1 MENGFIVDITN
12 NTSHAQEVQLFT
24 SSLPEGVSINTIDK
38 AYNFDALQKMAQK
51 NTFVGNSITAGYEE
65 GLHIEIVNKDKIEKV
80 ILNGRYESPQIR
92 INGTDEYVLVA
103 CPPNSSFYLRLNTLP
118 LEPDQ

>member
-24 SSLPEGVSINTIDK
+24 SSLPEGVSINTMDK
-38 AYNFDALQKMAQK
+38 AYNFDALKKMAQK
-51 NTFVGNSITAGYEE
+51 NTFVGNSITTGFEE
-65 GLHIEIVNKDKIEKV
+65 GLHTKIVSKDKIEKV

-92 INGTDEYVLVA
+92 INGTDEYVMVT
-103 CPPNSSFYLRLNTLP
+103 CPPNSSFYLRLSTLP
-118 LEPDQ
+118 L